1 MPPRENTTSLV
12 TVRAEGC
19 PAAWRD
25 GQRPAGRALSSTW
38 GQDGE
43 CLSQAKLSPPLPVT
57 GSKPL
62 SSSSWGTQRLPPH
75 SHHASTTEKAPNDK
89 GKAFPT

>member
-1 MPPRENTTSLV
+1 MPPRENATSLV
-12 TVRAEGC
+12 TVGAEGR

-25 GQRPAGRALSSTW
+25 GQGPAGRALSSTW

-43 CLSQAKLSPPLPVT
+43 CPSQAKLSPPLPVT

-62 SSSSWGTQRLPPH
+62 SSSSWGTQRI
-75 SHHASTTEKAPNDK
+75 EKAPNDK

>member
-1 MPPRENTTSLV
+1 MPPRENATSPV

-25 GQRPAGRALSSTW
+25 GQGPAGHALSSIR

-43 CLSQAKLSPPLPVT
+43 CPPQAKLSPPTPLVA
-57 GSKPL
+57 GSRPL
-62 SSSSWGTQRLPPH
+62 SSSSWGHPAPQH
-75 SHHASTTEKAPNDK
+75 SQHASTIETAPNDK
-89 GKAFPT
+89 GEAIPT